1 MRRLTKKNQM
11 EIISERSMTKPT
23 IKYFGK
29 GAEFAIIYFKNIIL
43 TILTLGLYYPW
54 AKVEILKYHYQSTEL
69 DEARFTFHATGKEV
83 FRGFIKVYV
92 IFILLYAFLFY
103 ALQTQNNVLMFSAI
117 GFFYLFLLLI
127 IPFAIHGAVRYRS
140 SRSSW
145 KGIHFKY
152 LGNRTEFFWLYVK
165 GLLITI
171 FTLGIYGAWFQ
182 VDIRKYIFSHLRFGD
197 LSFDFK
203 GNGGD
208 LFIINLKFILLVYLT
223 LGIYTFW
230 YYRNMLRFYVDNTRV
245 YQSGREVKFRTNMQ
259 AGDVFELV
267 FINGLLIVFTLGI
280 ATPWVAVRTLQF
292 FFRFLEVEGELDSN
306 AIQQAKYDDYD
317 DAAGDDALDFFDI
330 DLL

>member
-1 MRRLTKKNQM
+1 MRRVTKFDQM
-11 EIISERSMTKPT
+11 DIITERSITKPT

-43 TILTLGLYYPW
+43 TLITLGLYYPW

-69 DEARFTFHATGKEV
+69 EQARFSFHATGKEV

-103 ALQTQNNVLMFSAI
+103 ALQTENDVLMVSAI

-152 LGNRTEFFWLYVK
+152 LGDRTEFFWLYVK
-165 GLLITI
+165 GLLITV

-208 LFIINLKFILLVYLT
+208 LFIITLKFI
-223 LGIYTFW
+223 
-230 YYRNMLRFYVDNTRV
+230 
-245 YQSGREVKFRTNMQ
+245 
-259 AGDVFELV
+259 
-267 FINGLLIVFTLGI
+267 
-280 ATPWVAVRTLQF
+280 
-292 FFRFLEVEGELDSN
+292 FL
-306 AIQQAKYDDYD
+306 
-317 DAAGDDALDFFDI
+317 F
-330 DLL
+330 